1 MRAALIAESGFQD
14 EEFVYP
20 FYRMREEGWSVRV
33 ATPDGN
39 DRLGKYGVPARATT
53 TIKALGE
60 DLPDVL
66 VIPGGFECPDRL
78 RGREDVQRLLLEM
91 SKDHRLIAAICHGP
105 WVLISAGL
113 AFGARMTG
121 YESIV
126 PDILNAGADYRDEVV
141 VVDERRR
148 LVTARHYRDNGPFM
162 KAVIAEANS
171 TAWGPELCG
180 AAGALT

>member
-1 MRAALIAESGFQD
+1 MRAALIVESGFQD

-20 FYRMREEGWSVRV
+20 LYRMREEGWSVRV

-78 RGREDVQRLLLEM
+78 RGRDDVQQLLLEM
-91 SKDHRLIAAICHGP
+91 SKDRRLIAAICHGP

-113 AFGARMTG
+113 AFGAKMTG
-121 YESIV
+121 YQSIA
-126 PDILNAGADYRDEVV
+126 PDILNAGAEYIDDFVV
-141 VVDERRR
+141 IDKKRR
-148 LVTARHYRDNGPFM
+148 LVTARHYNDNGHFM
-162 KAVIAEANS
+162 RAVIQEAKRTEWGAEY
-171 TAWGPELCG
+171 CG
-180 AAGALT
+180 AAARA